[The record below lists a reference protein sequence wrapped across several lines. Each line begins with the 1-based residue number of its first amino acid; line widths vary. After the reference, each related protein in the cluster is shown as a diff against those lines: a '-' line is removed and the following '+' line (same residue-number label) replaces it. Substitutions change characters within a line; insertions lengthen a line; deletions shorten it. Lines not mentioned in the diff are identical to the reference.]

1 MNNSLSI
8 FQCNENLNDNIETSL
23 TEFQQ
28 FKDTVKTTFDK
39 NNVFY
44 KQFFIKI
51 IIPCFNCE
59 NTIETML
66 NSILMQKFQDFFIIA
81 VNDKSTDNTL
91 NILLKYQSEYKD
103 KIHVIT
109 PSQKE
114 YGGGCRSIGFQ
125 YDINSIYTWFVDADD
140 YIQENALQEIYDEYL
155 KTDAD
160 MYTIDCNMYQY
171 SKYDFNAPWFRICKT
186 IYTTHNFLKVLAIDD
201 ILQFYSQ
208 YEKIDES
215 KVIHIPK
222 ILYFYTG
229 SHSTVS
235 NNNDLILL
243 YNEIKKLNLQKNW
256 LKDRFKIFE
265 NQLKNKKII

>member
-1 MNNSLSI
+1 MSS
-8 FQCNENLNDNIETSL
+8 
-23 TEFQQ
+23 
-28 FKDTVKTTFDK
+28 
-39 NNVFY
+39 
-44 KQFFIKI
+44 
-51 IIPCFNCE
+51 
-59 NTIETML
+59 
-66 NSILMQKFQDFFIIA
+66 
-81 VNDKSTDNTL
+81 
-91 NILLKYQSEYKD
+91 
-103 KIHVIT
+103 
-109 PSQKE
+109 
-114 YGGGCRSIGFQ
+114 
-125 YDINSIYTWFVDADD
+125 
-140 YIQENALQEIYDEYL
+140 
-155 KTDAD
+155 
-160 MYTIDCNMYQY
+160 
-171 SKYDFNAPWFRICKT
+171 
-186 IYTTHNFLKVLAIDD
+186 HNFLKVLAIDD